1 MIFGEDGET
10 VVFKYT
16 QYKSEDGNYNPEEE
30 QFVDWL
36 AAHRGML
43 RNKSEKQLR
52 KLYEA
57 DKKHT

>member
-52 KLYEA
+52 KLYS
-57 DKKHT
+57 